1 MIEEPPISDKIKA
14 EIHGFDNY
22 SFRKDKGRSNT
33 MNVREI
39 EAKHILNRSK
49 LRGDGYTINP
59 YVGCQ
64 HACVYCYA
72 CFMKRFSQH
81 DEPWGEFVDVK
92 INAAEL
98 FVQDFRKVKDGE
110 GAFIGSATD
119 AYHPLESE
127 YELTRKILQKI
138 VVVQKSSLIPKE
150 FSVSILTKSDL
161 VLRDIDLLKQI
172 PGAEVGFSVSMPDEK
187 ARRLFEP
194 GAKPVER
201 RVAALKTLRG
211 EGIATFAF
219 IAPILQGI
227 TDLPAIFE
235 SLHGNVAY
243 VFGEALNRH
252 CGNMAQVL
260 RAVSQYDRDLRSS
273 FEKTC
278 KDRNYWNF
286 VEQTFRDLAE
296 KHGIKVAGFFSHLEK
311 DKD

>member
-1 MIEEPPISDKIKA
+1 MRI
-14 EIHGFDNY
+14 
-22 SFRKDKGRSNT
+22 
-33 MNVREI
+33 REI
-39 EAKHILNRSK
+39 EAKHILTRSK

-72 CFMKRFSQH
+72 CFMKRLTNH

-119 AYHPLESE
+119 AYHPLEIK

-138 VVVQKSSLIPKE
+138 VDVRKNSLIPKE

-172 PGAEVGFSVSMPDEK
+172 PGAEIGFSVSMPNER

-201 RVAALKTLRG
+201 RFAALKTLRE
-211 EGIATFAF
+211 EGITTFAF
-219 IAPILQGI
+219 IAPIMPGI

-235 SLHGNVAY
+235 SLEGKVAY
-243 VFGEALNRH
+243 VLGEALNRH
-252 CGNMAQVL
+252 CGNMGQVL
-260 RAVSQYDRDLRSS
+260 RAVSLYDSGLRAA

-278 KDRNYWNF
+278 KNADYWHS
-286 VEQTFRDLAE
+286 VEQTFCTLAD
-296 KHGIKVAGFFSHLEK
+296 KYDIAVAGFFSHGEK
-311 DKD
+311 DGTNHFIPNP

>member
-1 MIEEPPISDKIKA
+1 MQI
-14 EIHGFDNY
+14 
-22 SFRKDKGRSNT
+22 
-33 MNVREI
+33 REI
-39 EAKHILNRSK
+39 EAKHILTRSK
-49 LRGDGYTINP
+49 LNAGGYTINP
-59 YVGCQ
+59 YVGCR

-72 CFMKRFSQH
+72 CFMKRFSRH

-98 FVQDFRKVKDGE
+98 FVQDFRKVQDGE

-119 AYHPLESE
+119 AYHPPEIK

-138 VVVQKSSLIPKE
+138 VDVRKNSLIPKD
-150 FSVSILTKSDL
+150 FSVSLLTKSDL

-172 PGAEVGFSVSMPDEK
+172 PGVEVGFSVSMPNEK
-187 ARRLFEP
+187 ARQLFEP
-194 GAKPVER
+194 GAKSVER
-201 RVAALKTLRG
+201 RVAALKTLRE

-219 IAPILQGI
+219 IAPIMPGI

-235 SLHGNVAY
+235 SLEGKVAY

-260 RAVSQYDRDLRSS
+260 RAVSQYDSELRAT

-278 KDRNYWNF
+278 KNADYWRD
-286 VEQTFRDLAE
+286 VEQVFYELAE
-296 KHGIKVAGFFSHLEK
+296 KHGIAVAGFFAHLEK
-311 DKD
+311 SKS

>member
-1 MIEEPPISDKIKA
+1 M
-14 EIHGFDNY
+14 HL
-22 SFRKDKGRSNT
+22 
-33 MNVREI
+33 REI
-39 EAKHILNRSK
+39 AAKHILTRSK
-49 LRGDGYTINP
+49 LNAGGYTINP

-64 HACVYCYA
+64 HACVYCYD
-72 CFMKRFSQH
+72 CFMKRLTNH

-119 AYHPLESE
+119 AYHPPEIK

-138 VVVQKSSLIPKE
+138 VAVRKNSLIPKE

-172 PGAEVGFSVSMPDEK
+172 PGAEVGFSVSMPNEK
-187 ARRLFEP
+187 ARRIFEP
-194 GAKPVER
+194 RAKPVKQR
-201 RVAALKTLRG
+201 FAALKTLRE
-211 EGIATFAF
+211 EGIATFGF
-219 IAPILQGI
+219 IAPIMPGI
-227 TDLPAIFE
+227 TDLPSIFE

-260 RAVSQYDRDLRSS
+260 RAVSQYDRALRPS

-278 KDRNYWNF
+278 KDREYWNS

-311 DKD
+311 DEAG

>member
-1 MIEEPPISDKIKA
+1 MQI
-14 EIHGFDNY
+14 
-22 SFRKDKGRSNT
+22 
-33 MNVREI
+33 REI
-39 EAKHILNRSK
+39 EAKHILTRSK

-72 CFMKRFSQH
+72 CFMKRLTNH

-98 FVQDFRKVKDGE
+98 FMQDFRRVKDGE
-110 GAFIGSATD
+110 GAFIGSVTD
-119 AYHPLESE
+119 AYHPLEIK

-138 VVVQKSSLIPKE
+138 VAERKSSLIPKE

-172 PGAEVGFSVSMPDEK
+172 PDAEVGFSVSMPNER

-201 RVAALKTLRG
+201 RFAALKTLRE

-219 IAPILQGI
+219 IAPIMPGI

-235 SLHGNVAY
+235 SLEGNVAY

-252 CGNMAQVL
+252 CGNMGQVL
-260 RAVSQYDRDLRSS
+260 RAVSQYDSGLRAT

-278 KDRNYWNF
+278 KNADYRRD
-286 VEQTFRDLAE
+286 VEQMFYALAD
-296 KHGIKVAGFFSHLEK
+296 KHGIDVAGFFSHREK
-311 DKD
+311 DGADHFTPNP